1 MIYGT
6 FRVIRKL
13 YGEIYCTYTPLRIEL
28 IRFYKLLKDKHVN
41 ILPKIFAQ
49 LSQFGLADKDLQ
61 VRHIL

>member
-1 MIYGT
+1 MIYGI

-28 IRFYKLLKDKHVN
+28 IRFYKLLKDKRVN
-41 ILPKIFAQ
+41 ILPKIFTQ
-49 LSQFGLADKDLQ
+49 LARFGLADKYPQ